1 MFIYCNFTYLQRYYK
16 HVFHLQLN
24 NVIVSYFIRKIRVS
38 NNCTLESGR
47 ESSQILN
54 AKSGAFYCFQIQL
67 QYVLIWTRTLMPKI
81 MIVSDIMA
89 SGSALRFTQR
99 MKSSML

>member
-1 MFIYCNFTYLQRYYK
+1 M
-16 HVFHLQLN
+16 QLN
-24 NVIVSYFIRKIRVS
+24 NVIVSYFIRKTRVS

-47 ESSQILN
+47 ESSQIL
-54 AKSGAFYCFQIQL
+54 KCKIRGLLYIYCFQIKL
-67 QYVLIWTRTLMPKI
+67 QYVLVWTRTLMPKI

-89 SGSALRFTQR
+89 SSSALRFTQR